1 MARRAMKHRTFTY
14 VDIHSFH
21 LTLPVSRPASL
32 RHPRGGRTSPL
43 TGRLWSIK
51 EPSPEQCERLLTHE
65 QQLVLTAWTGRARV
79 MVLGRRGRRLGAWA
93 GGRGIQYTSC
103 AAACGAAAAWAGEP
117 ARARAKRALGGTRP
131 GEPQGERATSGAR
144 AGPATAGAPLLGGGD
159 GREVDRGFV
168 DQLLNVAT
176 CFPYLQVVRSVPA
189 GVCAGNPWTAFY
201 RGALV
206 LVTASAF
213 GYHAVQGERW
223 RDPLRRLD
231 YAMVGLASA
240 AFNAAALPGRA
251 RLPALAASLA
261 LLPLQPTLVAGAN
274 IASIQGQLLRRALLR
289 PALRQAA
296 LRQAALAA
304 VGFSSYFLD
313 DHLPETPGLHA
324 VWHLCSAR
332 AILAAQ
338 GSLLGL

>member
-1 MARRAMKHRTFTY
+1 M
-14 VDIHSFH
+14 
-21 LTLPVSRPASL
+21 
-32 RHPRGGRTSPL
+32 
-43 TGRLWSIK
+43 
-51 EPSPEQCERLLTHE
+51 
-65 QQLVLTAWTGRARV
+65 
-79 MVLGRRGRRLGAWA
+79 
-93 GGRGIQYTSC
+93 
-103 AAACGAAAAWAGEP
+103 
-117 ARARAKRALGGTRP
+117 
-131 GEPQGERATSGAR
+131 
-144 AGPATAGAPLLGGGD
+144 
-159 GREVDRGFV
+159 
-168 DQLLNVAT
+168 
-176 CFPYLQVVRSVPA
+176 
-189 GVCAGNPWTAFY
+189 
-201 RGALV
+201 
-206 LVTASAF
+206 
-213 GYHAVQGERW
+213 
-223 RDPLRRLD
+223 
-231 YAMVGLASA
+231 GLASA

>member
-1 MARRAMKHRTFTY
+1 M
-14 VDIHSFH
+14 
-21 LTLPVSRPASL
+21 
-32 RHPRGGRTSPL
+32 G
-43 TGRLWSIK
+43 
-51 EPSPEQCERLLTHE
+51 
-65 QQLVLTAWTGRARV
+65 GRARRPV
-79 MVLGRRGRRLGAWA
+79 HVLRRRLRRGGGLGRRARPGAGQA
-93 GGRGIQYTSC
+93 TG
-103 AAACGAAAAWAGEP
+103 
-117 ARARAKRALGGTRP
+117 GGTRP
-131 GEPQGERATSGAR
+131 GERASSGAR
-144 AGPATAGAPLLGGGD
+144 AGPATPGAAGGSGGPGAPLLGGGD

-189 GVCAGNPWTAFY
+189 GACAGNPWTAFY

>member
-1 MARRAMKHRTFTY
+1 
-14 VDIHSFH
+14 
-21 LTLPVSRPASL
+21 
-32 RHPRGGRTSPL
+32 
-43 TGRLWSIK
+43 
-51 EPSPEQCERLLTHE
+51 
-65 QQLVLTAWTGRARV
+65 
-79 MVLGRRGRRLGAWA
+79 MVLGRGPRARRLGAWA
-93 GGRGIQYTSC
+93 GGRGVQYTSC

-117 ARARAKRALGGTRP
+117 ARARAKRALGGGTRP
-131 GEPQGERATSGAR
+131 QGEPQGERATSGAR
-144 AGPATAGAPLLGGGD
+144 AGPATPGAPLLGGGD

-189 GVCAGNPWTAFY
+189 GACAGNPWTAFY